1 MTDELRKHMRDLGR
15 KGGKKTAKRG
25 KAFYSRIG
33 KQGMKKRWEKRT
45 KLANTASE

>member
-1 MTDELRKHMRDLGR
+1 MTNELREHLREIGR

-33 KQGMKKRWEKRT
+33 KKGMKKRWNKRREGVD
-45 KLANTASE
+45 N